1 MERWRYGGCL
11 RYLPAAI
18 SHLCFA
24 PNNAIGKPSM
34 NRCQET
40 LYIRECT
47 VMKKKI
53 RLPVVLAGLFTV
65 GFVFSA
71 SMAVKTLWDARTEKQ
86 AFEKLAEM
94 IATVPTENTHQEN
107 TGSMLPTKEADQQD
121 AESTPPENQVET
133 ALSEEK
139 QPSLYAPLAEQNAD
153 FFGWISIADTVIN
166 YPVMHTP
173 DDPERYLHRDFDG
186 GGSQSG
192 VPFLAASC
200 FEDCG
205 NYLIYG
211 HNMKNGTMFASL
223 LSYANREYWREHPV
237 IRFDTLTDTGEYQV
251 LAAFYS
257 QIYEREA
264 GNVFRYYNY
273 TDIQELAVFEEYVRQ
288 VQAAALYDTGVDV
301 TYGDELLTL
310 STCSYHTGDGRFV
323 VVARRRS

>member
-1 MERWRYGGCL
+1 
-11 RYLPAAI
+11 
-18 SHLCFA
+18 
-24 PNNAIGKPSM
+24 
-34 NRCQET
+34 
-40 LYIRECT
+40 
-47 VMKKKI
+47 MKKKI

-107 TGSMLPTKEADQQD
+107 TGSMLLTKEADQKD
-121 AESTPPENQVET
+121 AESTPSENQVET

-139 QPSLYAPLAEQNAD
+139 QPSPYAPLAEQNAD

-186 GGSQSG
+186 GSSQSG

-200 FEDCG
+200 FEGCG

-273 TDIQELAVFEEYVRQ
+273 TDIQEPASFEEYVRQ

-301 TYGDELLTL
+301 TFGDELLTL

-323 VVARRRS
+323 VVARKRSS

>member
-1 MERWRYGGCL
+1 MHKGVHVL
-11 RYLPAAI
+11 
-18 SHLCFA
+18 
-24 PNNAIGKPSM
+24 
-34 NRCQET
+34 
-40 LYIRECT
+40 
-47 VMKKKI
+47 KKKI

-107 TGSMLPTKEADQQD
+107 TGSMLLTKEADQKD
-121 AESTPPENQVET
+121 AESTPSENQVET

-139 QPSLYAPLAEQNAD
+139 QPSPYAPLAEQNAD

-186 GGSQSG
+186 GSSQSG

-200 FEDCG
+200 FEGCG

-273 TDIQELAVFEEYVRQ
+273 TDIQEPASFEEYVRQ

-301 TYGDELLTL
+301 TFGDELLTL

-323 VVARRRS
+323 VVARKRSS